1 MTKTKSRKY
10 LQERQK
16 LIPLIKAFS
25 KMNPADFSQS
35 LDNLNDKSVDGL
47 CECVY
52 NVIHTDLNL
61 PSKKKNKLRNFIKS
75 NCSLHRINK
84 ISSKKEALF
93 KRRKA
98 LKQEGKGLPMI
109 LATAIP
115 FLIDLFTGRK

>member
-1 MTKTKSRKY
+1 MTEDKKKY
-10 LQERQK
+10 
-16 LIPLIKAFS
+16 IPLLNVLKKLKPKEIEGIL
-25 KMNPADFSQS
+25 DF
-35 LDNLNDKSVDGL
+35 LNDDAIDNI

-52 NVIHTDLNL
+52 NVIHTDLKL
-61 PSKKKNKLRNFIKS
+61 PSKKKSKLRNFIKS
-75 NCSLHRINK
+75 NCSVHRLNK

-115 FLIDLFTGRK
+115 FLIDLIFGKK

>member
-1 MTKTKSRKY
+1 MENRKKY
-10 LQERQK
+10 
-16 LIPLIKAFS
+16 IPLLNVLKKLKPNEISAVV
-25 KMNPADFSQS
+25 DF
-35 LDNLNDKSVDGL
+35 LNDDAIDNI

>member
-1 MTKTKSRKY
+1 MENRKKY
-10 LQERQK
+10 
-16 LIPLIKAFS
+16 IPLLNILKKLKPTEIS
-25 KMNPADFSQS
+25 GIIDF
-35 LDNLNDKSVDGL
+35 LNDDAVDNI

-61 PSKKKNKLRNFIKS
+61 PKQKKNKLKNFIKA
-75 NCSLHRINK
+75 NCSIHRINK
-84 ISSKKEALF
+84 IASKKENLF

-115 FLIDLFTGRK
+115 FLIDLITGRK

>member
-1 MTKTKSRKY
+1 MENRKKY
-10 LQERQK
+10 
-16 LIPLIKAFS
+16 IPLLNVLKKLKPKEMSDIV
-25 KMNPADFSQS
+25 DF
-35 LDNLNDKSVDGL
+35 LNDDAIDNI

-61 PSKKKNKLRNFIKS
+61 PNKKKSRLRNFIKS

-84 ISSKKEALF
+84 ISSKKENIF

-98 LKQEGKGLPMI
+98 LKQEGKGLGMI

-115 FLIDLFTGRK
+115 FLIDLIAGRK